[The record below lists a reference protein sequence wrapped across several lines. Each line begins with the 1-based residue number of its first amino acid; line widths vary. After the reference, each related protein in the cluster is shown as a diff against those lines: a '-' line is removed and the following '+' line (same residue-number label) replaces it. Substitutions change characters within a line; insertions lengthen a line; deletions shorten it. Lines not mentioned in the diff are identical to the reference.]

1 MRSNLP
7 LSWND
12 LKRMRNILRA
22 LIHIGVKP
30 NDPIF
35 DRRLKIAVNV
45 LLLNAVLSI
54 GSVSIIHLI
63 FQREMS
69 NLYILISLPL
79 FLLAGFINAK
89 GYVMTAITYIFCMS
103 NILLTIFSIRLGELS
118 LTHVHFILLI
128 IGIALLYQYRK
139 STFYFYFNLAF
150 TLICVVFVLLSF
162 QFAWFSWFLDR
173 SLNPNLSRH
182 LNYIMLF
189 VVSLVFTF
197 TVVYT
202 YYQQQTSLLLSL
214 QEQKILLAEVNH
226 RVKNNMAVI
235 IGLLNLK
242 RNISE
247 NKETQQDLEDV
258 KARVMSMSLVHD
270 RMYSDG
276 NASAVD
282 MDGYVEDLVKEI
294 SNSFNPFN
302 KVKFEIL
309 VEKLTIEVSIAIP
322 LSLIL
327 NEIITNAMKH
337 AFNHTSAPKIY
348 IEIKRKDGDLLQVT
362 IRDNGSGLQDMQ
374 KSSDRMGMVL
384 IEALTEQ
391 LGGTQKFSEDNG
403 LRFDLVFSVSPLTQ
417 RRI

>member
-1 MRSNLP
+1 MGNL
-7 LSWND
+7 
-12 LKRMRNILRA
+12 LKT
-22 LIHIGVKP
+22 LIHAGVKP
-30 NDPIF
+30 NDAVF

-45 LLLNAVLSI
+45 LVVNAVISI
-54 GSVSIIHLI
+54 GAVSIIHLI
-63 FQREMS
+63 FNREMS
-69 NLYILISLPL
+69 NLYILIALPL
-79 FLLAGFINAK
+79 FSLAGVINAK
-89 GYVMTAITYIFCMS
+89 GYVMTAITYVFCVS
-103 NILLTIFSIRLGELS
+103 NILLTVFSIRLGELS

-139 STFYFYFNLAF
+139 STFYFYFNLIF
-150 TLICVVFVLLSF
+150 TLICVIFVLLSF
-162 QFAWFSWFLDR
+162 QFGWFNQFLDQ
-173 SLNPNLSRH
+173 SLNPDLSRH
-182 LNYIMLF
+182 LNYIMLI

-202 YYQQQTSLLLSL
+202 YYQQQASILQSL

-235 IGLLNLK
+235 IGLLNMK
-242 RNISE
+242 RNIS
-247 NKETQQDLEDV
+247 NNTETKKDLDDV

-282 MDGYVEDLVKEI
+282 MDGYVEDLVNEI
-294 SNSFNPFN
+294 SHSFNLFN
-302 KVKFEIL
+302 KVKFEVS

-322 LSLIL
+322 LGLIL

-337 AFNHTSAPKIY
+337 AFKDTANPMIY
-348 IEIKRKDGDLLQVT
+348 IEIKRKEGDLLHVT
-362 IRDNGSGLQDMQ
+362 VRDNGSGLQEMQ
-374 KSSDRMGMVL
+374 KSTDRMGMVL

-391 LGGTQKFSEDNG
+391 IGGVHEFSEDNG
-403 LRFDLVFSVSPLTQ
+403 LRFDLAFSVSPLTQ

>member
-1 MRSNLP
+1 MGNL
-7 LSWND
+7 
-12 LKRMRNILRA
+12 LKT
-22 LIHIGVKP
+22 LIHAGVKP
-30 NDPIF
+30 NDAVF

-45 LLLNAVLSI
+45 LVVNAVISI
-54 GSVSIIHLI
+54 GAVSIIHLI
-63 FQREMS
+63 FNREMS
-69 NLYILISLPL
+69 NLYILIALPL
-79 FLLAGFINAK
+79 FSLAGVINAK
-89 GYVMTAITYIFCMS
+89 GYVMTAITYVFCVS
-103 NILLTIFSIRLGELS
+103 NILLTVFSIRLGELS

-139 STFYFYFNLAF
+139 STFYFYFNLIF
-150 TLICVVFVLLSF
+150 TLICVVFVMFSF
-162 QFAWFSWFLDR
+162 QFGWFSQFLDHT
-173 SLNPNLSRH
+173 LNPDLSRH
-182 LNYIMLF
+182 LNYIMLI

-202 YYQQQTSLLLSL
+202 YYQQQASILQSL

-235 IGLLNLK
+235 IGLLNMK
-242 RNISE
+242 RNIS
-247 NKETQQDLEDV
+247 NNIETQKDLDDV

-294 SNSFNPFN
+294 SHSFNLFN
-302 KVKFEIL
+302 KVKFDVS

-322 LSLIL
+322 LGLIL

-337 AFNHTSAPKIY
+337 AFKDTANPMIY
-348 IEIKRKDGDLLQVT
+348 IEIKRKEGDLLHVT
-362 IRDNGSGLQDMQ
+362 VRDNGSGLQEMQ
-374 KSSDRMGMVL
+374 KSTDRMGMVL

-391 LGGTQKFSEDNG
+391 LGGVHEFTEDNG
-403 LRFDLVFSVSPLTQ
+403 LRFELSFSVSPLTQ

>member
-1 MRSNLP
+1 
-7 LSWND
+7 
-12 LKRMRNILRA
+12 
-22 LIHIGVKP
+22 
-30 NDPIF
+30 
-35 DRRLKIAVNV
+35 
-45 LLLNAVLSI
+45 
-54 GSVSIIHLI
+54 
-63 FQREMS
+63 
-69 NLYILISLPL
+69 
-79 FLLAGFINAK
+79 
-89 GYVMTAITYIFCMS
+89 
-103 NILLTIFSIRLGELS
+103 
-118 LTHVHFILLI
+118 
-128 IGIALLYQYRK
+128 
-139 STFYFYFNLAF
+139 
-150 TLICVVFVLLSF
+150 
-162 QFAWFSWFLDR
+162 
-173 SLNPNLSRH
+173 
-182 LNYIMLF
+182 MLF

>member
-1 MRSNLP
+1 
-7 LSWND
+7 
-12 LKRMRNILRA
+12 MRNLFKS
-22 LIHIGVKP
+22 LIQAGVKP
-30 NDPIF
+30 YDAVF

-45 LLLNAVLSI
+45 LVANAVLSI
-54 GSVSIIHLI
+54 SAVSIIHLI

-69 NLYILISLPL
+69 NLYILIALPL
-79 FLLAGFINAK
+79 FLLAGIINAK
-89 GYVMTAITYIFCMS
+89 GYVMTAITYVFCMS
-103 NILLTIFSIRLGELS
+103 NMLLTVFSIRLGEMS

-139 STFYFYFNLAF
+139 STFYFYFNLTF

-162 QFAWFSWFLDR
+162 QFGWFSWFLDH
-173 SLNPNLSRH
+173 SLNPDLSRH
-182 LNYIMLF
+182 LNYIMLI

-202 YYQQQTSLLLSL
+202 YYQQQVSLLQSL
-214 QEQKILLAEVNH
+214 QEQKVLLAEVNH

-242 RNISE
+242 RNISK
-247 NKETQQDLEDV
+247 NTETQKDLEDV
-258 KARVMSMSLVHD
+258 KARVMSMALVHD

-294 SNSFNPFN
+294 SHSFNLFS
-302 KVKFEIL
+302 KVKFDVS
-309 VEKLTIEVSIAIP
+309 VEKLKIEVSVAIP
-322 LSLIL
+322 LGLIL

-337 AFNHTSAPKIY
+337 AFENTAKPKIH
-348 IEIKRKDGDLLQVT
+348 IEIKRKEGDMLHVM
-362 IRDNGSGLQDMQ
+362 IRDNGSGFQEIQ
-374 KSSDRMGMVL
+374 KSNDSMGMVL

-391 LGGTQKFSEDNG
+391 LNGTQKFSDDNG
-403 LRFDLVFSVSPLTQ
+403 LRFDLMFSILPTTQ